1 MTVKK
6 VFSTWKT
13 TKKNEGIKLEIDK
26 IQKNPGRRSLAK
38 MMLNS
43 FWGKYGQQGNKSQ
56 VVAITQP
63 SRLYEIIE
71 DDKKII
77 QAFRIMNDEMVEI
90 VYKNVD
96 DEERIQPNTNIF
108 IACFTTCWVRLKLYQ
123 DVLSKLN
130 PQQVLYFDTNSI
142 IYSQKEGE
150 PTLTLGD
157 YLGEFTNELSKDDH
171 IVEFASAGPKNYGYI
186 TKKNKVECKGRG
198 FTLNTRGQ
206 EQLNYE
212 ILKQNVISE
221 VTSPKRNES
230 TGESVPRK
238 IPIVSPHKIGR
249 DPETKQLT
257 TSEQIKNY
265 RVVFDK
271 RVFDPDTFLSYPYG
285 YKKAVLDE
293 DDIDTALLLSDFD

>member
-157 YLGEFTNELSKDDH
+157 YLGEFTNELSKDNH

-186 TKKNKVECKGRG
+186 TKQSRM
-198 FTLNTRGQ
+198 
-206 EQLNYE
+206 
-212 ILKQNVISE
+212 
-221 VTSPKRNES
+221 
-230 TGESVPRK
+230 
-238 IPIVSPHKIGR
+238 
-249 DPETKQLT
+249 
-257 TSEQIKNY
+257 
-265 RVVFDK
+265 
-271 RVFDPDTFLSYPYG
+271 
-285 YKKAVLDE
+285 
-293 DDIDTALLLSDFD
+293 